1 MKLLYTLKESQQQ
14 ALSLH
19 DGETIWYCVPVD
31 LAFDN
36 GARSAQTSYTDQTW
50 IVVTEDRLVTLR
62 GDEKTSEH
70 LLADC

>member
-14 ALSLH
+14 ALALQ

-36 GARSAQTSYTDQTW
+36 GARSPRPAIRTRPGSLSPR
-50 IVVTEDRLVTLR
+50 I
-62 GDEKTSEH
+62 
-70 LLADC
+70 A